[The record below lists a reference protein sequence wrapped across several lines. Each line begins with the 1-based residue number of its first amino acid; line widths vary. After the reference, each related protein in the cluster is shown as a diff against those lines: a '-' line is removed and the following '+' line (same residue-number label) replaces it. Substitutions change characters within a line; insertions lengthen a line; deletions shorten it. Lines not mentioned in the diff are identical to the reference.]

1 MKLRFNSQRLFCI
14 LSVIFVVGFYL
25 DFSAIGQTHID
36 QTRIK
41 TSVIDNLLANGTQA
55 KRYEVASVAINSHHW
70 QTGGT
75 MIIELFHNY
84 YGSGYEKYFLE
95 ISHLQGNQ
103 GTSPSLY
110 LVEST
115 GNYHNARISLG
126 ASFGTGT
133 YRSGYENIAYPVYVD
148 VKNYSSYTVRIT
160 YLRNRVSSFTDD
172 NQIIINTAPTG
183 SNISDFSTPSTQL
196 RVNGADPFIEYN
208 ASKIWRVG
216 ELENQD
222 FSIKQQ
228 TNGFHSLQ
236 IVGSTGQLKLGS
248 TSMIVDYNGDVG
260 ISNHLNVL
268 GNIETSKVKVTS
280 SPGTFPDYVFSQD
293 YRLKSLPELEAY
305 IKENGHLPNVP
316 TAKEVEANGQDLGLI
331 QQKLLEKIEELT
343 LYTIQQEVKLKA
355 MEALILD
362 LQSEISQLK
371 KVSNEN

>member
-1 MKLRFNSQRLFCI
+1 MNYLKLTFVFSVFFNVS
-14 LSVIFVVGFYL
+14 FYL

-41 TSVIDNLLANGTQA
+41 TSVIDNLLANETQA
-55 KRYEVASVAINSHHW
+55 KRYEVAIVATNSQHW

-103 GTSPSLY
+103 GTNPSLY

-115 GNYHNARISLG
+115 GNYHNAKISLG
-126 ASFGTGT
+126 ASYGTGT
-133 YRSGYENIAYPVYVD
+133 YRGGYENIAYPVYVD
-148 VKNYSSYTVRIT
+148 VKNYSSYTVRVT

-183 SNISDFSTPSTQL
+183 TNISDFSIPSTQL
-196 RVNGADPFIEYN
+196 RVNGEAPFIEYN

-216 ELENQD
+216 ELESQD
-222 FSIKQQ
+222 FFIKQQ
-228 TNGFHSLQ
+228 TNGFNSFQ
-236 IVGSTGQLKLGS
+236 VIGSTGQVKLGS
-248 TSMIVDYNGDVG
+248 TSMIVDYNGEVD
-260 ISNHLNVL
+260 INNNLNVV

-280 SPGTFPDYVFSQD
+280 SPGSFPDYVFSKD
-293 YRLKSLPELEAY
+293 YQLKSLPELEAF
-305 IKENGHLPNVP
+305 ILENGHLPNIP
-316 TAKEVEANGQDLGLI
+316 TAKEVEADGQDLGLI

-343 LYTIQQEVKLKA
+343 LHMIGQNKKIDSL
-355 MEALILD
+355 
-362 LQSEISQLK
+362 LQINTLTQKRLEEL
-371 KVSNEN
+371 ENQNNNGKGN